1 LANKTENGLRM
12 TVAITFNSATIPGV
26 QDISQSFNTRT
37 AEITIPR
44 RDGGFMDSSPNYDA
58 RTITVKGVIAESN
71 FTTLRTTINTL
82 NTALNTGIKRFTM
95 YSDRYINCCK
105 KSFDITYPKG
115 FSGRVAN
122 YTIQF
127 IATDPFW
134 YGYTAETAS
143 LSVAPANPENRYDEY
158 ITASGNA
165 PCSPVFTFTCTS
177 TMTFHYI
184 DCGSSAG
191 GWGNDVFYSENI
203 DVGTNN
209 TNFLSGDVLVI
220 DCSALTC
227 ILNGSNALNKFSM
240 SGKHLYLIGG
250 ETTTIEIVIVAVA
263 GCSGGANLVI
273 SWYPRWY

>member
-1 LANKTENGLRM
+1 M
-12 TVAITFNSATIPGV
+12 TVAITFNSVTIPGV
-26 QDISQSFNTRT
+26 QDISQSFNTRI
-37 AEITIPR
+37 AEITVPR

-58 RTITVKGVIAESN
+58 RTITVKGVIAESD

-115 FSGRVAN
+115 FLGRVAN

-134 YGYTAETAS
+134 YGYTPETD
-143 LSVAPANPENRYDEY
+143 LVTVAPDVPVGEY
-158 ITASGNA
+158 YRTVTVGGNA
-165 PCSPVFTFTCTS
+165 PCYPVFTFTCIS
-177 TMTFHYI
+177 TMTFWYL
-184 DCGSSAG
+184 DCGTSPG
-191 GWGNDVFYSENI
+191 GWGNDVYYSTNI
-203 DVGTNN
+203 SLSTNN
-209 TNFLSGDVLVI
+209 TILSFGDVLVI
-220 DCSALTC
+220 DIDARTC
-227 ILNGSNALNKFSM
+227 ILNGTNNLNKFQM
-240 SGKHLYLIGG
+240 SGKKSYLVGGTVCVIG
-250 ETTTIEIVIVAVA
+250 IFIIAVA